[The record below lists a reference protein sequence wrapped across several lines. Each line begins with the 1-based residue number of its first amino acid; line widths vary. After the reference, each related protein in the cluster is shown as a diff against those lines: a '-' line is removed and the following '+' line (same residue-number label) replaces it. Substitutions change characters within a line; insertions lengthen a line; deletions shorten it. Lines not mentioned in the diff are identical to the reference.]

1 LPGFSFFL
9 FFLASLVK
17 PQGKREAER
26 NPLLTLDRAMEE
38 PHSPPPRAATAEEG
52 YTTLLDLDVETL
64 RLVRGE
70 RTRKGGKTRS

>member
-1 LPGFSFFL
+1 
-9 FFLASLVK
+9 
-17 PQGKREAER
+17 
-26 NPLLTLDRAMEE
+26 MEE

-70 RTRKGGKTRS
+70 RTRKRGKTRS